1 MIKPKGMSYAE
12 AKSYVEKVEKEYL
25 TAFKHVEISL
35 GRDRVGEYVDVEGYT
50 RRDRRLFVR
59 MARDTSFGPE
69 NVE

>member
-12 AKSYVEKVEKEYL
+12 AKSYVEKVEREYL
-25 TAFKHVEISL
+25 TTFKHVEISL

-50 RRDRRLFVR
+50 GRDRRLFVR
-59 MARDTSFGPE
+59 MARDTSFEPE